1 MGPDSL
7 GEGGEGS
14 AGLNRPDDG
23 HKLAETLE
31 RENMATKD
39 AKILPDLA
47 AFEAMKK
54 RNEELEAALEAE
66 KARKPGGFG
75 LEISDKGC
83 VVIRL
88 GGGFPISLYL
98 DKLDVLLGN
107 VDQLKAYV
115 ETNRNRI
122 KRNKGA

>member
-1 MGPDSL
+1 
-7 GEGGEGS
+7 
-14 AGLNRPDDG
+14 
-23 HKLAETLE
+23 
-31 RENMATKD
+31 MATKD